1 MLELQKKQNF
11 WTPPMIDALKM
22 ARDISND
29 INARQSNQFFYI
41 FQTVPYI
48 DSIYIKYNSKREPE
62 EVRRYAFH
70 DGYTWKNEY
79 EEVFDEQCVKNDGC
93 SYNGGA
99 IEAIYAR
106 INIEHPEWHIQ
117 RYYSHGLRMLDH
129 IYNCIK
135 QNTAKEILYK
145 AGLDELAVHIDE
157 IDELNL
163 LAGSPSEIYDGLSM
177 RILKSLNC
185 PCGSELLSQ
194 KKMRL
199 FVKRL
204 NSKFPKIFNQKMNDA
219 MCRYLSTLIN
229 GDLTVGEA
237 GRLFQS
243 RRKDLSMVWTM
254 SYFDIFMAR
263 DAQWKELETFCNVI
277 KKIDPIY
284 ADYIKD
290 CDISE
295 DESSLKQL
303 ALYLVNRR
311 DEYDR
316 AIRVVNR
323 KKEYDWME
331 RGKKYYVRYPQTI
344 NDFCR
349 EAIYMG
355 NCLIT
360 YVEALIQNDTTIL
373 FMRKADEVNKPF
385 ITMEIFDGQLM
396 QAYHRFNEDCTPE
409 EADWIRGYCV
419 RHGIGLGKFN
429 FNAEIDE
436 LF

>member
-1 MLELQKKQNF
+1 
-11 WTPPMIDALKM
+11 MIDVLKM

-41 FQTVPYI
+41 FQTTPYI

-62 EVRRYAFH
+62 EVSRYVFR
-70 DGYTWKNEY
+70 DGYTWPDEC
-79 EEVFDEQCVKNDGC
+79 ELAFDEQCIKNDGC

-99 IEAIYAR
+99 IEAIYDR
-106 INIEHPEWHIQ
+106 YLIDHPEWHIQ
-117 RYYSHGLRMLDH
+117 RYYTHGLRVLDH

-163 LAGSPSEIYDGLSM
+163 LAGKPSDIYDGLSM

-185 PCGSELLSQ
+185 PYGSMLLSQ
-194 KKMRL
+194 KKVRC
-199 FVKRL
+199 FIKQL
-204 NSKFPKIFNQKMNDA
+204 NSKFPKIFDQKLNDA

-229 GDLTVGEA
+229 GDLTIGEA

-243 RRKDLSMVWTM
+243 RRKDLSRVWTM
-254 SYFDIFMAR
+254 SYFEIFMAR
-263 DAQWKELETFCNVI
+263 DAQWKELESICNVL
-277 KKIDPIY
+277 KEIDPIY
-284 ADYIKD
+284 ANYIKNND
-290 CDISE
+290 VLE
-295 DESSLKQL
+295 YESSLKQL
-303 ALYLVNRR
+303 GLYLVYRR
-311 DEYDR
+311 DEYNR
-316 AIRVVNR
+316 AIRVSNR
-323 KKEYDWME
+323 KREYDWME

-344 NDFCR
+344 NDLCR
-349 EAIYMG
+349 EAIYME

-373 FMRKADEVNKPF
+373 FMRKNDEINKPF
-385 ITMEIFDGQLM
+385 ITIEIFGGQLM

-409 EADWIRGYCV
+409 EADWIRAYCI
-419 RHGIGLGKFN
+419 RHGIGLDKFN